1 VTDDIVTRL
10 RKETCHMPECCWL
23 FTDAADQIER
33 LRAELQHSAKA
44 IEQLEIDGNHWIDVA
59 QIIWLM
65 WTKGEPPYLMFKDA
79 VETSERLL
87 KKGGAW

>member
-1 VTDDIVTRL
+1 MTDDIVSRL
-10 RKETCHMPECCWL
+10 TQEHWCDADDCNL
-23 FTDAADQIER
+23 AQLAADEIER

-65 WTKGEPPYLMFKDA
+65 WTKGEPPYSMFKDA

-87 KKGGAW
+87 KKGGA